1 MPGVDRGWAI
11 ALDDGGNA
19 YVTGDTASSN
29 FPLSNPIQATYG
41 GGSHDVFVTK
51 LTATGSGLLYSTF
64 LGGDL
69 TDEGRGIAAA
79 GSGDAYVTGDTSS
92 GNFPTANP
100 VQVETGGGVENHD
113 DAFVVKIGAIGPTPT
128 PTPTPTPAPT
138 PIATPTPVPAIDTIN
153 IQRAEYQR
161 SSRWLR
167 VEATGTEPS
176 ATLRVYVTATDALI
190 GTMKSNGDGRFSAQL
205 SWPTNPNNIT
215 VRSSFGGFAT
225 RAVTVK

>member
-1 MPGVDRGWAI
+1 VPGVDRGWAI

-167 VEATGTEPS
+167 VEATGTEPG